1 MGNKLNGRLIIT
13 LVTAFIL
20 ILPTINQAQQ
30 KQRIKVVAQNAS
42 VRLQPNVDSEVML
55 SPPVGSTFEVEQKIG
70 EWYEIKFSSEI
81 GVLITGY
88 INSQF
93 VDVVEEAPVPVPK
106 KEPVRKPAKPA
117 VKPRPQKAR
126 PATTSRIK
134 FNIMAGGL
142 FSLYNDMFSGQFS
155 YDYRGETFII
165 EDYLES
171 SNSVGFTGGVGIF
184 VTPNIELTGSIA
196 SFSKA
201 GWGELYIEVPSP
213 FFFNDSKSDYSDDG
227 QYLPNIK
234 KTIFSFGINIHP
246 IKSGLID
253 IYFGGGGSYI
263 KATVDLM
270 ENFIY
275 TETQDLVA
283 LTHSVEI
290 DEVLYQETDITAFG
304 FHGRVG
310 VNLRVSNNFYLF
322 GEGRHIIASADLPHP
337 FDDTYTI
344 EGLDL
349 GGTLALGGIRIVF

>member
-1 MGNKLNGRLIIT
+1 MGNKLKGKLIIS
-13 LVTAFIL
+13 LVIAFIL
-20 ILPTINQAQQ
+20 VLPTISQAQQ
-30 KQRIKVVAQNAS
+30 NQRIKVVVRNAS
-42 VRLQPNVDSEVML
+42 VRLQPDIDSEVIL
-55 SPPVGSTFEVEQKIG
+55 SPPVGSTFGVERKIG

-93 VDVVEEAPVPVPK
+93 VEVMEAAPVPVQK

-117 VKPRPQKAR
+117 AKPRPV
-126 PATTSRIK
+126 TTSKVK

-142 FSLYNDMFSGQFS
+142 FALYKDMLSKEFS
-155 YDYRGETFII
+155 YDYRGEQFII
-165 EDYLES
+165 EDYFES
-171 SNSVGFTGGVGIF
+171 SNSIGFTGGIGIF

-213 FFFNDSKSDYSDDG
+213 FFFDDSKSDYSDDG
-227 QYLPNIK
+227 QYLPNVK
-234 KTIFSFGINIHP
+234 KMIFSGGINIHP
-246 IKSGLID
+246 IKSGPID

-263 KATVDLM
+263 KATVELM
-270 ENFIY
+270 EDFIY
-275 TETQDLVA
+275 TETQDFVA

-290 DEVLYQETDITAFG
+290 NEVLVEETDITAFG

-310 VNLRVSNNFYLF
+310 VNLRASKNLYLF
-322 GEGRHIIASADLPHP
+322 GEGRHIIASADVPSP
-337 FDDTYTI
+337 FDDTYTL

-349 GGTLALGGIRIVF
+349 GGTIVLGGIRIVF

>member
-1 MGNKLNGRLIIT
+1 MGNKLNGKLIIS
-13 LVTAFIL
+13 LVIAFIL
-20 ILPTINQAQQ
+20 VLPTINQAQQ
-30 KQRIKVVAQNAS
+30 KQRIKVVVRNAS
-42 VRLQPNVDSEVML
+42 VRLQPNIDSEVIL
-55 SPPVGSTFEVEQKIG
+55 SPPVGSTFEVENKIG

-93 VDVVEEAPVPVPK
+93 VDVIEEAPVPVPK

-117 VKPRPQKAR
+117 VKPRP
-126 PATTSRIK
+126 ATTSRIK

-142 FSLYNDMFSGQFS
+142 FSLYNDMLSGQFS
-155 YDYRGETFII
+155 YPYRSEQFII

-201 GWGELYIEVPSP
+201 GWGELYIEVPSQ
-213 FFFNDSKSDYSDDG
+213 FFFDASESDYAE
-227 QYLPNIK
+227 YLPNVK

-246 IKSGLID
+246 IKSGPID

-263 KATVDLM
+263 RATIDLM
-270 ENFIY
+270 EDFIY
-275 TETQDLVA
+275 TETTDFVA
-283 LTHSVEI
+283 LTHSVVI
-290 DEVLYQETDITAFG
+290 DEVLFQETDITAFG
-304 FHGRVG
+304 FNGRVG

>member
-1 MGNKLNGRLIIT
+1 MGNKLKGKLIIS
-13 LVTAFIL
+13 LVIAFIL
-20 ILPTINQAQQ
+20 VLPTISQAQQ
-30 KQRIKVVAQNAS
+30 NQRIKVVVRNAS
-42 VRLQPNVDSEVML
+42 VRLQPDIDSEVIL
-55 SPPVGSTFEVEQKIG
+55 SPPVGSTFGVERKIG

-93 VDVVEEAPVPVPK
+93 VELMEAAPVPVQK

-117 VKPRPQKAR
+117 AKPR
-126 PATTSRIK
+126 PATTSRVK

-142 FSLYNDMFSGQFS
+142 FALYKDMLSKEFS
-155 YDYRGETFII
+155 YDYRGEQFII
-165 EDYLES
+165 EDYFES
-171 SNSVGFTGGVGIF
+171 SNSIGFTGGIGIF

-213 FFFNDSKSDYSDDG
+213 FFFDDSKSDYSDDG
-227 QYLPNIK
+227 QYLPNVK
-234 KTIFSFGINIHP
+234 KMIFSGGINIHP
-246 IKSGLID
+246 IKSGPID

-263 KATVDLM
+263 KATVELM
-270 ENFIY
+270 EDFIY
-275 TETQDLVA
+275 TETQDFVA

-290 DEVLYQETDITAFG
+290 NEVLVEETDITAFG

-310 VNLRVSNNFYLF
+310 VNLRASKNLYLF
-322 GEGRHIIASADLPHP
+322 GEGRHIIASADVPSP
-337 FDDTYTI
+337 FDDTYTL

-349 GGTLALGGIRIVF
+349 GGTIVLGGIRIVF